1 MLQRMEDM
9 DSYMSII
16 DEMIEDENKIVR
28 LKNLYFFYVIEV
40 Y

>member
-1 MLQRMEDM
+1 MNKVKYILQRMEDM

-28 LKNLYFFYVIEV
+28 LKNL
-40 Y
+40 